1 VTKWT
6 STALSV
12 TNKYQ
17 SERSRRPFENKTLK
31 TVIKCTSTALSVTE
45 SFYFCILNFLN
56 NYMTANTLFYI
67 IIAIIIINFIVD
79 KVLDALNAKH
89 FNDALPKDL
98 QDVYD
103 ETEYKKSQ
111 NYKATNYKFGIITS
125 TFSIVLTLGFLF
137 FDGFEFVDTIARS
150 YSENPIIIALIF
162 FGIIMIGSDIIT
174 TPFSY
179 FSTFVIEE
187 KFGFNK
193 TTIKTFFIDK
203 LKGWLMIAI
212 VGGGIFALI
221 IWFYNSTSQY
231 FWLYA
236 WGLVAVFTIFMNMF
250 YSRLIVPLFN
260 KQTPL
265 EEGTLRDNI
274 SAYAKTVGFNLDKIF
289 VLNGSKRSTKANAY
303 FSGFGSEKRVTLY
316 DTLIN
321 DLDEEEIV
329 AVLAHE
335 VGHYKKKHII
345 FNLLSSILLTG
356 LTLYILSLFIS
367 NPLLSNAL
375 GVEIPSFHIGLI
387 AFGMLYSPISE
398 ITGLIMNYFSRV
410 FEYQADDYAKN
421 TFKAEPLI
429 TSLKKLSKN
438 SLSNLTP
445 HPAYV
450 FMHYSHPTLLQR
462 IKNLR
467 K

>member
-1 VTKWT
+1 
-6 STALSV
+6 
-12 TNKYQ
+12 
-17 SERSRRPFENKTLK
+17 
-31 TVIKCTSTALSVTE
+31 
-45 SFYFCILNFLN
+45 
-56 NYMTANTLFYI
+56 MTPNILFYI
-67 IIAIIIINFIVD
+67 IIAIIIINFVVD

-89 FNDALPKDL
+89 YNDKLPQDL
-98 QDVYD
+98 KDVYD
-103 ETEYKKSQ
+103 EAEYKKSQ
-111 NYKATNYKFGIITS
+111 NYKATNYKFGLLTS

-137 FDGFEFVDTIARS
+137 FDGFEFVDNIARS
-150 YSENPIIIALIF
+150 YTENTILIALIF
-162 FGIIMIGSDIIT
+162 FGIIMIGSDILT

-179 FSTFVIEE
+179 YSTFVIEE

-193 TTIKTFFIDK
+193 TTKKTFFLDK
-203 LKGWLMIAI
+203 LKGWLMMAI
-212 VGGGIFALI
+212 VGGGILALI
-221 IWFYNSTSQY
+221 IWFYQLTKTQ

-236 WGLVAVFTIFMNMF
+236 WALVAVFILFMNMF
-250 YSRLIVPLFN
+250 YAKLIVPIFN

-265 EEGTLRDNI
+265 ETGNLRDKI
-274 SAYAKTVGFNLDKIF
+274 SEYAQTVGFKLDKIF
-289 VLNGSKRSTKANAY
+289 VIDGSKRSTKANAY

-321 DLDEEEIV
+321 DLDDDEIV

-345 FNLLSSILLTG
+345 FNLFTSIMLTG
-356 LTLYILSLFIS
+356 IMLYVLSLFIS
-367 NPLLSNAL
+367 NPILSNAL
-375 GVEIPSFHIGLI
+375 GVETPSFHIGLI
-387 AFGMLYSPISE
+387 AFGLFYSPISE
-398 ITGLIMNYFSRV
+398 ITGLIMNLFSRK

-421 TFKAEPLI
+421 TYKAEPLI

-450 FMHYSHPTLLQR
+450 FMHYSHPTLLER
-462 IKNLR
+462 ITNLR